1 MTAPIDYEGWPFYQ
15 ALTDGVSSGRV
26 TAHWL
31 GLGFDPLSF
40 VCDMLV
46 AVVMDDQWF
55 DAAFDQIVRINAEGE
70 VVAGGPAEAGIVGI
84 PFAEERITQLARES
98 PMQPAGAA
106 LLMRAWTHRGVLLP

>member
-1 MTAPIDYEGWPFYQ
+1 
-15 ALTDGVSSGRV
+15 
-26 TAHWL
+26 
-31 GLGFDPLSF
+31 
-40 VCDMLV
+40 MLV